1 MCFMYLVKF
10 ENPHVESEK
19 TYFKALILHKP
30 KEDHYTI
37 FRKTLIYNIHIPI
50 QERLDQA
57 LKLRTD
63 TYLIKFHNMLLYY
76 HVYSS
81 YQVLTP
87 ERYVVVFQSYYYAAS
102 TYYFYKECEL
112 AHAVINSGLNSYD
125 YNSETF
131 FDKNEEYK
139 KHAIVWHILFLRL
152 KIDIMKCIDKHNTDE
167 INEIN
172 ELLKENEEEFDKSG
186 YGFPSSAVLLFR
198 SYFLDYS
205 IDENEKNKL
214 KKWLTNDELW
224 LSIDDDPLYKNYIS
238 MYKFLVFYHKSQNQ
252 YEKISNLFEAIKRP
266 VLSTEDRLL
275 NYEAIKLISK
285 DIVRLCID
293 STELAKNVDICK
305 QFDEYKT
312 KNTNLMSKII
322 PKLHILHKLQNIPK
336 EKFIEDL
343 YRELNKD
350 NYMIQQD
357 VLHLIMNAAID
368 IDTKSNNYETNI
380 ENVKLAIRL
389 LNSYVKGQKKTLSN
403 TKKCEQENLE
413 ITNEMANEKP
423 KETIDEKTKVTDED
437 NTEETDKEKLEKKE
451 SIKINYDEES
461 TTKYLTAQ
469 RINNLFIAYKWLIE
483 LNGVLSNNSKSN
495 KYQNGLLNAIK
506 NANNLMKYN
515 SVSDNINLNIDEHF
529 NYLQAKQQIKILI
542 PRNDWESSNRSGDW
556 KLPRN
561 IFENIKAKFNFGNEF
576 IHDKLTLLESN
587 YDQTCLYI
595 NKIEL
600 YTLMFRYHRK
610 YHQDDY
616 DKMYEYIKKA
626 INEIVI
632 TPEDRIKNLEAHE
645 LFTMFLMDRNEV
657 AIKKANVTDINTL
670 YNDFLK
676 DPDQH

>member
-1 MCFMYLVKF
+1 MYHIFHVLLGLLWLGLKIIHGEVIQCAIGGLTDEGLCDNLIEVLENYDENYKSKF
-10 ENPHVESEK
+10 DE
-19 TYFKALILHKP
+19 
-30 KEDHYTI
+30 
-37 FRKTLIYNIHIPI
+37 
-50 QERLDQA
+50 
-57 LKLRTD
+57 
-63 TYLIKFHNMLLYY
+63 
-76 HVYSS
+76 
-81 YQVLTP
+81 
-87 ERYVVVFQSYYYAAS
+87 
-102 TYYFYKECEL
+102 
-112 AHAVINSGLNSYD
+112 
-125 YNSETF
+125 
-131 FDKNEEYK
+131 NEEYK
-139 KHAIVWHILFLRL
+139 KHAKVWYILFLRL
-152 KIDIMKCIDKHNTDE
+152 QLDTVKRNDEYYGLSIRKTEKIEK
-167 INEIN
+167 
-172 ELLKENEEEFDKSG
+172 LKKEEEEFDKSG
-186 YGFPSSAVLLFR
+186 YGSFPSSAVLLFR
-198 SYFLDYS
+198 SYFLDHS
-205 IDENEKNKL
+205 IDENEKNKF

-252 YEKISNLFEAIKRP
+252 YEKIIYLIEAIKRP

-285 DIVRLCID
+285 DIVRFCID
-293 STELAKNVDICK
+293 STELANNFEICK
-305 QFDEYKT
+305 QFKEYKT
-312 KNTNLMSKII
+312 KNENLMSKII

-343 YRELNKD
+343 HTELNKD

-389 LNSYVKGQKKTLSN
+389 LNSYVKGQKKILSN
-403 TKKCEQENLE
+403 TRKCEQENLE

-437 NTEETDKEKLEKKE
+437 NTEKTDEENLEKKE

-483 LNGVLSNNSKSN
+483 LNGVLSNNSQSDI
-495 KYQNGLLNAIK
+495 YQNGLLNAIED
-506 NANNLMKYN
+506 ANNLMIKYK
-515 SVSDNINLNIDEHF
+515 SVSDSIQLNVDEHF
-529 NYLQAKQQIKILI
+529 IYLKAKQKIKILI
-542 PRNDWESSNRSGDW
+542 PLNDWEASNRSGDW
-556 KLPRN
+556 KLSTN
-561 IFENIKAKFNFGNEF
+561 IFKKIKVNLSFGEELIYDN
-576 IHDKLTLLESN
+576 LTFLESN
-587 YDQTCLYI
+587 YQNCLYI

-626 INEIVI
+626 MNEIVI

-645 LFTMFLMDRNEV
+645 LFTMFLIDRNEV
-657 AIKKANVTDINTL
+657 AIKKANVTDIKTV